1 MKLMNRLWVRM
12 SLAFS
17 LAVAISMILV
27 AMTGLI
33 INRHERLGDFFLD
46 RYQLPGTFVA
56 QLVDYYRQNRS
67 WEGVDTILAVQESEL
82 PRVPGRGLGLMLADA
97 NGRVVYG
104 TSGSNTDAPPGPQDS
119 PMAIIWGGQVIGY
132 IQLNRV
138 AVSPPPD
145 PPAGFLQQQIGS
157 LVVIVSVIGGLT
169 SIIAGIIVTR
179 SLTAP
184 LGHLA
189 QTAREFGAK
198 NMDKRAS
205 LKGSAEI
212 TEVAKAFNEM
222 ADALQ
227 KNEQQRRNMVADI
240 AHELR
245 TPLAVLKSNLE
256 ALQDG
261 VFQLTDEELQVLVDQ
276 TELLGHLVS
285 DLHDLA
291 QAEARQLHLD
301 TEVIDFSSVVSR
313 TAEKFAPSAKTHAI
327 ALQVQLLPDPLPVE
341 ADWKRLD
348 QVMNNLLTNALQ
360 HTPPGGTIQIWQQ
373 RDGKWARLM
382 IQDTGS
388 GIAPEHLPH
397 VFERFYR
404 IDPSRSRETG
414 GAGLGLAIVKAIVE
428 MHNGCVE
435 AHSDGVPGSGTRI
448 TVSLPLAKSAG
459 QPAPATS
466 S

>member
-46 RYQLPGTFVA
+46 RYQLPGTLIA
-56 QLVDYYRQNRS
+56 QLVDYYRQRRG
-67 WEGVDTILAVQESEL
+67 WEGVDTILAARESEL
-82 PRVPGRGLGLMLADA
+82 PRVPGRGLALVLADA
-97 NGRVVYG
+97 DGRIVYG
-104 TSGSNTDAPPGPQDS
+104 TPSNTDALPGPQDNS
-119 PMAIIWGGQVIGY
+119 MAIVWGGQIIGY

-138 AVSPPPD
+138 PVSPPPD

-169 SIIAGIIVTR
+169 SIIAGIVVTR

-184 LGHLA
+184 LSHLA

-198 NMDKRAS
+198 NMDKRAN
-205 LKGSAEI
+205 LKGGVEI

-261 VFQLTDEELQVLVDQ
+261 VFQLTNEELQVLIDQ
-276 TELLGHLVS
+276 TELLSHLVS

-301 TEVIDFSSVVSR
+301 TEVLDFSSVVSR
-313 TAEKFAPSAKTHAI
+313 TAEKFAPSAKTHDI
-327 ALQVQLLPDPLPVE
+327 TLQIRLLPDPLPVE
-341 ADWKRLD
+341 GDWKRLD

-373 RDGKWARLM
+373 RDGEWARLM

-428 MHNGCVE
+428 MHNGSVE